1 MFSVYVLLVFS
12 FILNSTLFCSLH
24 FTTLTLTSMHSTVL
38 YNMYCYFTFCKVY
51 TDMQLH
57 TFKIICKYYYTDLFT
72 LCLNY
77 HYIDWFIYV
86 LLLLAI
92 EHSMSLHLPVALFC
106 SMHSQ
111 RHGGGSRSG
120 FGLWLSDRWYL
131 GLTCVC
137 LRASADGLWTVC
149 EYAICAGGLIRLY
162 ILHTLHILHLLKLLY
177 LSLLL

>member
-1 MFSVYVLLVFS
+1 MFSLYVLLVFS
-12 FILNSTLFCSLH
+12 FILTSTLFCSLH
-24 FTTLTLTSMHSTVL
+24 FTTLTLTSMNSTVL
-38 YNMYCYFTFCKVY
+38 YNMYYYFTFCKLY

-57 TFKIICKYYYTDLFT
+57 TFRIICKYYTDLFT

-77 HYIDWFIYV
+77 YYFDWFIYV

-106 SMHSQ
+106 SMHYQ

-120 FGLWLSDRWYL
+120 FELWLSDGWYL
-131 GLTCVC
+131 GLPWVC
-137 LRASADGLWTVC
+137 LRACADGLWTAC
-149 EYAICAGGLIRLY
+149 EYVICATGLILLY
-162 ILHTLHILHLLKLLY
+162 VLHTLPMLHLLKLLY